1 MATKPLHKYTVLES
15 NNLQVYEDYKSEQ
28 KTLETAYGTAADKG
42 ESADWT
48 ANPAKEVMLIP
59 YSTNDATDQI
69 KLKLKINGTYGDEII
84 LNYNDLPLTISNLLI
99 DQVTMKTDE
108 GTDEIVTIL
117 SFH

>member
-1 MATKPLHKYTVLES
+1 
-15 NNLQVYEDYKSEQ
+15 
-28 KTLETAYGTAADKG
+28 
-42 ESADWT
+42 
-48 ANPAKEVMLIP
+48 MLIP

-69 KLKLKINGTYGDEII
+69 KPKLKINGTYGDEII